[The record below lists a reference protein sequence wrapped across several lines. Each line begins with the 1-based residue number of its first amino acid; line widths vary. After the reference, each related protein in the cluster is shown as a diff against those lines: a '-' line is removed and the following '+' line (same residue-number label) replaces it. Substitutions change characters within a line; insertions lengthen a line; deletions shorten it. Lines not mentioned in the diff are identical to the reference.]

1 MALNTNFNV
10 FPYYDDYSEDKNFH
24 KVLFRPAVPIQA
36 RELTQLQTIL
46 QNQVQRFG
54 DNIYETGTIIK
65 GCGLSFDYNYN
76 FVKIRDLQVDGF
88 SVNVSDY
95 ANCYIADSN
104 NLKGEI
110 VNQVQGLETQA
121 PDLCTLY
128 VKYSTTG
135 DASKKTFAV
144 NDVLTVYQKTYPL
157 QRINVLSGGSG
168 YSNNDPVVITASEG
182 VGAIAN
188 VVTFANGVVRQIE
201 LFTQGS
207 GYTLG
212 ATAAITSGTGVGA
225 SLSVENFV
233 AQVTVANNSFGN
245 GIGTGCAV
253 SVTDGIIY
261 QKGHFVRVDEQVALA
276 GKYTN
281 TPDQVSIGFTTVE
294 SVVNSSIDTSLL
306 DNAQGYSNY
315 TAPGAHRLKLTP
327 QLVGIPTSNA
337 SGNTD
342 FFTILEFEEGRVTRR
357 KTETQFNSVAEAM
370 ALRTSEESGDYVV
383 RPFKLYTESANS
395 SHLKLVVGPGTGY
408 VKGRRVDVSDIIKK
422 PLRKATNTAVS
433 TTQSISTNFGNFI
446 YVKEMLG
453 FFDFTSGNTVDLR
466 NVAAADVTDNF
477 GGAPTVAGSTIGTA
491 KVRSLVY
498 DSGTVGTA
506 NAVYR
511 VYLYDIKMNP
521 AFSFGGGVKSIGNT
535 STGVAD
541 VVLTGYRASAELK
554 DSSYDQM
561 IFSSG
566 ANSVRFFDNEQFIYR
581 KKATVTFATS
591 GIGQISLTDPEEWN
605 YTPSSTLNDV
615 QERDFIVIPS
625 ANVASSTNFVPTANA
640 TGNSVTASADITTL
654 INIGD
659 YVVFSSNTN
668 YFRVTAITSST
679 QFTVNGTGPGTGS
692 GLTFKRAYPANV
704 PVRLDRGTAN
714 VSIDSS
720 GKVAS
725 IYLGTGTS
733 GSTTFTVLCNV
744 KIDGATPKTKTVNK
758 DIFAKISNTSI
769 AAASNG
775 PWCLGIPDVFEI
787 QGVYL
792 GTGSS
797 YADPATATN
806 RLTDFELLS
815 GQTDNFYGLSY
826 LRRKPGSTLSITSN
840 TNLVVK
846 LSCFT
851 HGSGTYIS
859 TESYPVDDT
868 SSTLPS
874 NRIRTEQIPFYNSQR
889 TGKYYNLRDV
899 IDFRPMVANTVAL
912 ATSAAAAV
920 AVTSNTETITG
931 TLTFPAPNET
941 FQADITY
948 YLKRIDRV
956 VIDNASNVRI
966 IEGVPGNDPSPPRP
980 PENTMPLGTVYIPP
994 YPSLAPQ
1001 TALSAARNEYSTL
1014 VKHDQ
1019 VRNYTMQDIKQIEER
1034 ISRIEY
1040 YSLLNTLEKDTKDLV
1055 IPSEANSA
1063 ISRFKNGFFVD
1074 PFNNYDIANPNSPE
1088 FLITIDT
1095 KNSSARPN
1103 IKKRIVDLVVNTA
1116 ASSNVTH
1123 TGDLSLLNYDHNVFI
1138 DQPAATKFRNLAQLF
1153 WKFKGSMD
1161 LFPKYDNFYDT
1172 NQTSVNVTVDLASA
1186 LAAQTKAINTALAAG
1201 AIKSTVSVANGNW
1214 TQTSATATVSNQ
1226 SRTVTSNVATTTQ
1239 SIVPNGT
1246 KAEVQQ
1252 VGNFVTDFGLNI
1264 FIRAQWI
1271 SLVAVGLRPNT
1282 EHWVFFDKD
1291 NISHSAR
1298 PFQINDKDAFF
1309 GAEGNKGVTDT
1320 TVTASGKIGD
1330 PLITDS
1336 DGTII
1341 VSFYIPE
1348 GTYYVGE
1355 RQVTIADIYNIDDF
1369 DPAIS
1374 SAVSQFNAY
1383 NFYKDKSSVT
1393 LTTKT
1398 PESYTNISNTTYAT
1412 TTSTETRQ
1420 VAIPPPPPPPAVI
1433 CFVPGTQITMAD
1445 GSKKAIETIK
1455 VGEKLI
1461 GKDGEINTV
1470 LECLPS
1476 VLGNRK
1482 LVSLNGSV
1490 PFMTNDHPVYMQDG
1504 TWKSVNPEGTKSR
1517 YVKLSS
1523 WDIGKLEVGDTI
1535 QTQDGSGFKIT
1546 SIDEVDGDPETGL
1559 HNFSLDGN
1567 HTYTAFD
1574 LIVHNKC
1581 FIAGTEVL
1589 MADRTLK
1596 KIEDIQPGE
1605 VLIGKDGSENKV
1617 LKLHRPQLGSFD
1629 HDLPHDLRL
1638 ASINNG
1644 EFAVSE
1650 DHMFFTTDGWK
1661 TPTVEVCKIIHKYT
1675 LEAEGFEITQLKVGD
1690 KIVKDNGDTVTVNS
1704 IEFKNDDPNIQLYN
1718 FYLDGNRTYHVK
1730 MNGLDDVMLVHNKCF
1745 IKGTEVLLRD
1755 GSWKNIEDV
1764 GIGEDLLG
1772 KDGTSNKVQEF
1783 HRPLLGVNDHWLPKP
1798 QRMVSINGSEYATS
1812 EDHMFMSNRGWVA
1825 PDAESCKLIHAE
1837 TIRKEG
1843 MEITDIQ
1850 IGDELITSSGNTLK
1864 VNSIDFKSDDPNL
1877 QLYNFVLDGNKT
1889 YHVRMKGID
1898 DFTLVHN
1905 KDPLAQTFNVNTSDA
1920 ADGVFITK
1928 IDLFFKSKDADRGV
1942 TVQIRETDNGAPSP
1956 RIIGRRFMKSSAI
1969 NVSSVGA
1976 DATTVVFPTPI
1987 YVKSGKEYC
1996 VVLIP
2001 DGYNPNYQLW
2011 TAEAGAADVANT
2023 ALVSNRNWGSGVLF
2037 LSSNDSVWTAYQGED
2052 IKMKIYT
2059 ASFTKTEGTV
2069 AFENEPYEFVT
2080 IANTS
2085 GAFNSREE
2093 IAQKANN
2100 YLGAMITA
2108 NTLSNIVITSASLS
2122 PSLVIGDYVLMVY
2135 ANTTSAK
2142 SGTISVASTSTK
2154 VVNGTGTD
2162 FVTEYSPGDYLLCYV
2177 NSSAYYVREV
2187 TSVAN
2192 TTYMTVDAPFFATV
2206 SANTHTGLD
2215 NIEYQITSVASVN
2228 STSFRL
2234 KDRPTEAVNG
2244 TTKYGAVMK
2253 VVRGTVDSTEDRNSL
2268 IIKNSTAANATFKLE
2283 VGGQLVGEDSKA
2295 SATISSIDNINVNYT
2310 EAHINDI
2317 RPPGTSV
2324 VFTQDIDAADGSPT
2338 SNTSVIDG
2346 ISNKIEYVGQIKSRT
2361 NEITS
2366 GSKSYQL
2373 FAHLERS
2380 NTFPSVGPGVDTSPA
2395 SVVTLTNLINNDSTN
2410 ETTRYG
2416 NSQARYISK
2425 KIVLAD
2431 GLDAEDL
2438 KVYLTAYK
2446 PTASQ
2451 ILVYAKIASNDDTT
2465 VFEDLD
2471 WTLLKQDTD
2480 SNLYSDSLNEADF
2493 KEFQYSFK
2501 LTAPSTAL
2509 AGIATSSSNTTI
2521 TGSGTSFNSSLVAND
2536 VIKIVRETETN
2547 YDVAVVNAVTNA
2559 THFTV
2564 KSNTSFSS
2572 VCTIEKI
2579 TQPQAAFKYN
2589 RDSNIVY
2596 YFDKGLGIHSTY
2608 KVFAIKVV
2616 LLSSTSLYSPILK
2629 DIRALAVSV

>member
-10 FPYYDDYSEDKNFH
+10 FPYYDDYSDDKNFH
-24 KVLFRPAVPIQA
+24 KVLFRPAVPVQA

-54 DNIYETGTIIK
+54 DNIYEAGTIIK

-76 FVKIRDLQVDGF
+76 YVKIRDLQGDGY

-95 ANCYIADSN
+95 ANCYVTDSS

-135 DASKKTFAV
+135 DAGKKTFAV
-144 NDVLTVYQKTYPL
+144 NDVLTIYQKTYPL
-157 QRINVLSGGSG
+157 QRINVLSGGGG
-168 YSNNDPVVITASEG
+168 YTNSDVVVITAAQG
-182 VGAIAN
+182 TGAIAN
-188 VVTFANGVVRQIE
+188 VVTYANGVVRQVD
-201 LFTQGS
+201 LFTAGS

-212 ATAAITSGTGVGA
+212 ATAEITSDAGVGA
-225 SLSVENFV
+225 TLSVENFV

-261 QKGHFVRVDEQVALA
+261 QKGHFVRVEDQVAIA

-281 TPDQVSIGFTTVE
+281 SPDQVSVGFTTLE
-294 SVVNSSIDTSLL
+294 SVVNSSIDVSLL

-327 QLVGIPTSNA
+327 KLVSIPTVDAGS
-337 SGNTD
+337 NTD
-342 FFTILEFEEGRVTRR
+342 FFSVLEFEEGRVTRR
-357 KTETQFNSVAEAM
+357 KTDTQFNSVGEAM

-383 RPFKLYTESANS
+383 RPFKVYTESANS
-395 SHLKLVVGPGTGY
+395 THLKLVVGPGTGY
-408 VKGRRVDVSDIIKK
+408 VKGKRVNVADVIKK

-433 TTQSISTNFGNFI
+433 TTQSISTNFGNFV

-466 NVAAADVTDNF
+466 SVAAGDVTDNF

-491 KVRSLVY
+491 KIRSLVY

-511 VYLYDIKMNP
+511 AYLYDVKMNP
-521 AFSFGGGVKSIGNT
+521 AFSFNRNVKSIGNT

-541 VVLTGYRASAELK
+541 IVLGGYLSTAELR
-554 DSSYDQM
+554 DTTYDQM

-566 ANSVRFFDNEQFIYR
+566 ASSVQFFDNEQFIYR
-581 KKATVTFATS
+581 KKALVTFATS

-615 QERDFIVIPS
+615 QERDFIVIPT
-625 ANVASSTNFVPTANA
+625 ANVASSTNFTPTA
-640 TGNSVTASADITTL
+640 TSSGNTVTASADITSL
-654 INIGD
+654 ISVGD
-659 YVVFSSNTN
+659 YVVFSSSAS

-679 QFTVNGTGPGTGS
+679 VFTVNGTTGPAAS
-692 GLTFKRAYPANV
+692 GATFKRAYPANI
-704 PVRLDRGTAN
+704 PVRLDRGSAN

-733 GSTTFTVLCNV
+733 GSATFTVLCNV

-769 AAASNG
+769 AAATNG

-787 QGVYL
+787 QGVYV

-797 YADPATATN
+797 YADPATAAN
-806 RLTDFELLS
+806 RLADFELLS
-815 GQTDNFYGLSY
+815 GQTDNIYGLSY
-826 LRRKPGSTLSITSN
+826 LRKKPGSTLSITTN

-851 HGSGTYIS
+851 HGSGYYIS
-859 TESYPVDDT
+859 TESYPVDDA
-868 SSTLPS
+868 SATLPS

-899 IDFRPMVANTVAL
+899 LDFRPMVANTVAL
-912 ATSAAAAV
+912 ATSAASAV
-920 AVTSNTETITG
+920 AVTSNTETLTG
-931 TLTFPAPNET
+931 TLIYPAPNET

-956 VIDNASNVRI
+956 VIDSSSNVRI

-980 PENTMPLGTVYIPP
+980 PENTMTLGTVYIPP
-994 YPSLAPQ
+994 YPSLAPD

-1019 VRNYTMQDIKQIEER
+1019 VRNYTMQDIKQIEDR

-1040 YSLLNTLEKDTKDLV
+1040 YSLLNTLEQSTKDLV

-1095 KNSSARPN
+1095 KNSTARPN
-1103 IKKRIVDLVVNTA
+1103 IKKRVVDLQVNAA
-1116 ASSNVTH
+1116 ASSNVTT
-1123 TGDLSLLNYDHNVFI
+1123 TGELALINYSHKTFI
-1138 DQPAATKFRNLAQLF
+1138 DQPAATKFRNLAQMF
-1153 WKFKGSMD
+1153 WKFKGSME

-1186 LAAQTKAINTALAAG
+1186 LAAQTTAINKALAA
-1201 AIKSTVSVANGNW
+1201 AKV
-1214 TQTSATATVSNQ
+1214 TATVSSTTGNWATTSTGGGVANQ
-1226 SRTVTSNVATTTQ
+1226 ARTVTSNVATTTQ

-1246 KAEVQQ
+1246 KSEIQQ

-1264 FIRAQWI
+1264 YIRAQWV
-1271 SLVAVGLRPNT
+1271 SFVALGLRPNS
-1282 EHWVFFDKD
+1282 EHWVFFDKE
-1291 NISHSAR
+1291 N
-1298 PFQINDKDAFF
+1298 FQSRAVPATIRDKDAFF
-1309 GAEGNKGVTDT
+1309 SSGSRLGFVANETVDFSGN
-1320 TVTASGKIGD
+1320 AGD

-1336 DGTII
+1336 DG
-1341 VSFYIPE
+1341 VLAGAFYIPA
-1348 GTYYVGE
+1348 GSYYVGE
-1355 RQVTIADIYNIDDF
+1355 RQVTIADVYDIDDF
-1369 DPAIS
+1369 DPAVS

-1398 PESYTNISNTTYAT
+1398 PESYTNISNTTFST

-1420 VAIPPPPPPPAVI
+1420 VALPPPPAPAV

-1445 GSKKAIETIK
+1445 GSKKAIELVK

-1476 VLGNRK
+1476 ALGERK

-1517 YVKLSS
+1517 YVKLSD
-1523 WDIGKLEVGDTI
+1523 WNIGKLEVGDTI
-1535 QTQDGSGFKIT
+1535 QTQDGTGFKIT
-1546 SIDEVDGDPETGL
+1546 SIDEIPGDPATAL

-1581 FIAGTEVL
+1581 FVAGTKVL
-1589 MADRTLK
+1589 MADKTLK
-1596 KIEDIQPGE
+1596 NIEDVSPGE
-1605 VLIGKDGSENKV
+1605 VLIGKDGNENKV

-1650 DHMFFTTDGWK
+1650 DHMFYTTDGWK
-1661 TPTVEVCKIIHKYT
+1661 TPTVAMCKIIHKYT
-1675 LEAEGFEITQLKVGD
+1675 LEAEGFEITQLNVGD
-1690 KIVKDNGDTVTVNS
+1690 KIVTDTGDTVTVTS
-1704 IEFKNDDPNIQLYN
+1704 IEFKNDDPNTQLYN

-1730 MNGLDDVMLVHNKCF
+1730 MQGSEDVMLVHNKCF

-1755 GSWKNIEDV
+1755 GTWKNIEDV
-1764 GIGEDLLG
+1764 DIGEELLG
-1772 KDGTSNKVQEF
+1772 KEGTSNKVQEF

-1843 MEITDIQ
+1843 MEITDMMV
-1850 IGDELITSSGNTLK
+1850 GDELITSDGSTLK
-1864 VNSIDFKSDDPNL
+1864 VRSIDFRSDDPDL
-1877 QLYNFVLDGNKT
+1877 QLYNFVLSGNKT

-1928 IDLFFKSKDADRGV
+1928 IDLYFKSKDDVRGV
-1942 TVQIRETDNGAPSP
+1942 TVQIRETDSGVPSP
-1956 RIIGRRFMKSSAI
+1956 RILGKRFMSSNQI
-1969 NVSSVGA
+1969 DVSSTGSI
-1976 DATTVVFPTPI
+1976 ATTVVFPTPV
-1987 YVKSGKEYC
+1987 YVKSGQEYC

-2011 TAEAGAADVANT
+2011 TAELGSTDVANT
-2023 ALVSNRNWGSGVLF
+2023 AIVSNKNWGSGVLF
-2037 LSSNDSVWTAYQGED
+2037 LSSNDTVWTPYQGED
-2052 IKMKIYT
+2052 IKMTVYT
-2059 ASFTKTEGTV
+2059 AEFTKTEATL

-2085 GAFNSREE
+2085 GAFSSREE

-2100 YLGAMITA
+2100 YLGSMITA
-2108 NTLSNIVITSASLS
+2108 NTSNSRILTTSSLS
-2122 PSLVIGDYVLMVY
+2122 SSLSIGDYVMLVY

-2142 SGTISVASTSTK
+2142 SGTITVASTSTT

-2177 NSSAYYVREV
+2177 NSSAYFVREV
-2187 TSVAN
+2187 VSVAN
-2192 TTYMTVDAPFFATV
+2192 TTYMNVDAPFLAAV
-2206 SANTHTGLD
+2206 SANTHAGLD
-2215 NIEYQITSVASVN
+2215 NVMYQITSVSSVN
-2228 STSFRL
+2228 STSFTI
-2234 KDRPTEAVNG
+2234 KDRPTQVVSG
-2244 TTKYGAVMK
+2244 SSGLYGAVMK
-2253 VVRGTVDSTEDRNSL
+2253 VVRGTIDSTEDNNSL
-2268 IIKNSTAANATFKLE
+2268 IIKNSSAANSSFKLE
-2283 VGGQLVGEDSKA
+2283 VGSLLVGEDSKA
-2295 SATISSIDNINVNYT
+2295 TATISSIDDISVNYT
-2310 EAHINDI
+2310 ETHVSDI
-2317 RPPGTSV
+2317 RPPGTSIV
-2324 VFTQDIDAADGSPT
+2324 YTQDIDAADGSST
-2338 SNTSVIDG
+2338 SNTAMIDG
-2346 ISNKIEYVGQIKSRT
+2346 ISNKLNYLAEIKSRT

-2366 GSKSYQL
+2366 GSKSYKL

-2380 NTFPSVGPGVDTSPA
+2380 ATFPSVGPGVDIIPA
-2395 SVVTLTNLINNDSTN
+2395 SVVTLTNQVNNDSTN
-2410 ETTRYG
+2410 ENTRYG
-2416 NSQARYISK
+2416 SAQARYISK
-2425 KIVLAD
+2425 KIILSD

-2438 KVYLTAYK
+2438 KVYVTAYK
-2446 PTASQ
+2446 PTLSQ
-2451 ILVYAKIASNDDTT
+2451 ILVYAKIASNDDTS

-2480 SNLYSDSLNEADF
+2480 SNLYSDSLDESDY

-2501 LTAPSTAL
+2501 LTPPSTTL
-2509 AGIATSSSNTTI
+2509 AGVATSSSNTTI

-2536 VIKIVRETETN
+2536 VIKVVRETETN
-2547 YDVAVVNAVTNA
+2547 YDVAVVDAVTNA

-2572 VCTIEKI
+2572 VCSIEKV

-2589 RDSNIVY
+2589 KESNIVS
-2596 YFDKGLGIHSTY
+2596 YFDKGLGRHSTY
-2608 KVFAIKVV
+2608 KVFAVKVV
-2616 LLSSTSLYSPILK
+2616 LLSSTSVYTPILK